1 MTNWWW
7 RLPEIDYQS
16 TVTVQSRLREGV
28 TFEIARMAFNRRMQ
42 LMRQVR
48 ELARNLEFLRAGE
61 SDSEQMDAQLL
72 NAEIERAYIT
82 WGLISVG
89 GLVIDGEPATPA
101 SLLER
106 GPEDLVY
113 EAIGA
118 VRAECSL
125 KDEERKN

>member
-1 MTNWWW
+1 
-7 RLPEIDYQS
+7 
-16 TVTVQSRLREGV
+16 
-28 TFEIARMAFNRRMQ
+28 
-42 LMRQVR
+42 MRQVR

-61 SDSEQMDAQLL
+61 SDSEQMDAHLL

-82 WGLISVG
+82 WGLISVD
-89 GLVIDGEPATPA
+89 GLLIDGEAATPA

-125 KDEERKN
+125 KDEETKN

>member
-7 RLPEIDYQS
+7 PLPDMQYQS
-16 TVTVQSRLREGV
+16 TVRVASRTQPGV
-28 TFEIARMAFNRRMQ
+28 IFQIARMAFNRRMQ

-61 SDSEQMDAQLL
+61 SDAEQMDGQIL

-82 WGLISVG
+82 WGLVAVE
-89 GLVIDGEPATPA
+89 GLEIDGEPATAA
-101 SLLER
+101 SLLEK
-106 GPEDLVY
+106 GPEELVY

-125 KDEERKN
+125 SDEERKN

>member
-1 MTNWWW
+1 MTKLWWH
-7 RLPEIDYQS
+7 LPDMEYQS
-16 TVTVQSRLREGV
+16 TVTVASRVLEGV
-28 TFEIARMAFNRRMQ
+28 SFEIARMAFNRRMQ

-61 SDSEQMDAQLL
+61 SDAERMDAHIL

-82 WGLISVG
+82 WGVVG
-89 GLVIDGEPATPA
+89 VSGLLIDGEAATPA
-101 SLLER
+101 SLLEK
-106 GPEDLVY
+106 GPEQLVH

-125 KDEERKN
+125 TDEERKN

>member
-72 NAEIERAYIT
+72 NAEIERAYVT

-89 GLVIDGEPATPA
+89 GLAIDGEPATPA